1 LGEFMMQRVPPRKP
15 HSKKTASKMIKEDS
29 IVYYKDDITKH
40 PYLVHQVLEGGSV
53 VLGLR
58 DFPEVE
64 QDFGIPQYVLGEFGC
79 DELKEKEEQIYN
91 LING

>member
-1 LGEFMMQRVPPRKP
+1 MQRVPPRKP

-29 IVYYKDDITKH
+29 IVYYKDDTTKH
-40 PYLVHQVLEGGSV
+40 PYLVHEVLEGGSV

-64 QDFGIPQYVLGEFGC
+64 QDFGIPQYVLGEFEGE
-79 DELKEKEEQIYN
+79 ELNIRAKEIYR
-91 LING
+91 LIQE

>member
-1 LGEFMMQRVPPRKP
+1 
-15 HSKKTASKMIKEDS
+15 MIAENS
-29 IVYYKDDITKH
+29 IVYYKDDATRH

-64 QDFGIPQYVLGEFGC
+64 QDFGIPEYVLGKFGC

>member
-1 LGEFMMQRVPPRKP
+1 
-15 HSKKTASKMIKEDS
+15 MIAENS
-29 IVYYKDDITKH
+29 IVYYKDDATKH

-64 QDFGIPQYVLGEFGC
+64 QDFGIPEYVLGEFYC
-79 DELKEKEEQIYN
+79 EELLVKQEQINN

>member
-1 LGEFMMQRVPPRKP
+1 
-15 HSKKTASKMIKEDS
+15 MIKVGS
-29 IVYYKDDITKH
+29 IVYYADDKEKF
-40 PYLVHQVLEGGSV
+40 PYLVHDVLEGGGV

-64 QDFGIPQYVLGEFGC
+64 QDFGIPQDSLIPFDC
-79 DELKEKEEQIYN
+79 IELREKEEQIKD

>member
-1 LGEFMMQRVPPRKP
+1 
-15 HSKKTASKMIKEDS
+15 MIAENS
-29 IVYYKDDITKH
+29 IVYYKDDATRH
-40 PYLVHQVLEGGSV
+40 PFLVHDVLEGGGL

-64 QDFGIPQYVLGEFGC
+64 QDFGIPQYVLEVFEGE
-79 DELKEKEEQIYN
+79 ELIEKQEQINN

>member
-1 LGEFMMQRVPPRKP
+1 
-15 HSKKTASKMIKEDS
+15 MIAENS
-29 IVYYKDDITKH
+29 IVYYKDDETRH

-64 QDFGIPQYVLGEFGC
+64 QDFGTPQDILEEFYC
-79 DELKEKEEQIYN
+79 EELLVKQEQINN